1 MDNGGVGAPSSM
13 TCSAPNRNGGDAAFD
28 PTGLR
33 VLVVD
38 DDPICLKILERM
50 LGKCRYE
57 VTTCSKAV
65 VALSMLRERK
75 DGFDLVLSDVYM
87 PDMDGFKLLE
97 RIGLEMDLPVIMMS
111 SDDGKDVVMKGVT
124 HGACDYLIKPVRI
137 EAVKNIW
144 QHVVRKKN
152 NERKELEQSGSVDD
166 SDKPQ
171 KPSDDADYASS
182 ASEACWRHPKKRK
195 DEDEESEDR
204 EDSSTLKK
212 PRVVWSVEL
221 HQQFVAAVNQLG
233 IEKAVPKKIL
243 ELMNVPGLTRENV
256 ASHLQKYRLYLKRV
270 SGVSQHPG
278 GINTPFVGAP
288 EATFGSISSLDEFNF
303 QALAAS
309 GQLSQQNL
317 MTLQAGLGR
326 TSSNAGIGISLA
338 DQMNLLN
345 SNTQIASSPKVK
357 YDGQQLSSKQ
367 VNLLHGLPTN
377 IEPKQLAL
385 LHQPIQSVRNM
396 ESQVREGNSG
406 FLNLPSTVPRTG
418 SAHGDAIHGHQNS
431 SIMMQM
437 TQHRPQFPLYQNQS
451 QSQSQGQTQVDILQQ
466 SRPKG
471 QLLNEMVSN
480 HSSGLPPSIAQQIF
494 PNDMASQVLGRSGDV
509 MNGRDAPNGI
519 ASQVLGRSGDVMNGR
534 GAPNDI
540 ASQAL
545 GRSGGVMNGRD
556 APYVTVS
563 ETLSVDFPELS
574 KNGFPLASTAGF
586 SSFTPNGMFHEAMP
600 MKGSFGG
607 LDNATARGPR
617 GLLLSYGHL
626 SELSCS
632 NLPYDPTHL
641 LNPIK
646 NAPDLRSVVLSHQG
660 LSAALTN
667 GQNVNLC
674 AGGKGMVLMRADGNR
689 NLQSISQSHSNLPGD
704 NSSGVKVENVPN
716 MSCESTLLTEQY
728 GQDDLMSAFFKQ
740 DFT

>member
-1 MDNGGVGAPSSM
+1 MFRLNRLYSIFSFWLM
-13 TCSAPNRNGGDAAFD
+13 TNAHNC
-28 PTGLR
+28 
-33 VLVVD
+33 
-38 DDPICLKILERM
+38 
-50 LGKCRYE
+50 
-57 VTTCSKAV
+57 
-65 VALSMLRERK
+65 
-75 DGFDLVLSDVYM
+75 
-87 PDMDGFKLLE
+87 
-97 RIGLEMDLPVIMMS
+97 
-111 SDDGKDVVMKGVT
+111 MK
-124 HGACDYLIKPVRI
+124 
-137 EAVKNIW
+137 
-144 QHVVRKKN
+144 
-152 NERKELEQSGSVDD
+152 
-166 SDKPQ
+166 
-171 KPSDDADYASS
+171 
-182 ASEACWRHPKKRK
+182 
-195 DEDEESEDR
+195 
-204 EDSSTLKK
+204 
-212 PRVVWSVEL
+212 
-221 HQQFVAAVNQLG
+221 
-233 IEKAVPKKIL
+233 
-243 ELMNVPGLTRENV
+243 
-256 ASHLQKYRLYLKRV
+256 QKYRLYLKRV
-270 SGVSQHPG
+270 SGVQHPG

-288 EATFGSISSLDEFNF
+288 EATFGSISSLDGFDF

-357 YDGQQLSSKQ
+357 YGGQQLSSKQ

-377 IEPKQLAL
+377 IEPQQLAL

-396 ESQVREGNSG
+396 ESQGREGNSG

-418 SAHGDAIHGHQNS
+418 STHGDAIHGHQNS

-451 QSQSQGQTQVDILQQ
+451 QSQSQGQTQVDILLQ

-471 QLLNEMVSN
+471 QLLNEIVSN
-480 HSSGLPPSIAQQIF
+480 HSSGLPSSIAQQIF

-509 MNGRDAPNGI
+509 MNGRDAP
-519 ASQVLGRSGDVMNGR
+519 
-534 GAPNDI
+534 
-540 ASQAL
+540 
-545 GRSGGVMNGRD
+545 
-556 APYVTVS
+556 YVAVS

-574 KNGFPLASTAGF
+574 KNGFPLASAAGF

-617 GLLLSYGHL
+617 GSLPSYGRL
-626 SELSCS
+626 NELSSS
-632 NLPYDPTHL
+632 NLPYDPSHL

-646 NAPDLRSVVLSHQG
+646 NDPDLRSVVLSHQD

-689 NLQSISQSHSNLPGD
+689 NLQSISQPHSNLPGD

-716 MSCESTLLTEQY
+716 MSSESTLLTEQY
-728 GQDDLMSAFFKQ
+728 GQDDLMSALFKQ
-740 DFT
+740 VKFLSTVLSLTAFAYFP